1 MKTLVIKSATQLWTI
16 LKNKEEIFESNRELK
31 RFIFVTEKFIK
42 GCQCGSDNKALMDNQ
57 YNYISINEEI
67 IIILKSELGYDEIIF
82 EK

>member
-42 GCQCGSDNKALMDNQ
+42 GCQCGSDNQALMDNQ
-57 YNYISINEEI
+57 YNYISTNEEI

>member
-1 MKTLVIKSATQLWTI
+1 MKTLTVKSPTQLWTI
-16 LKNKEEIFESNRELK
+16 LKNKEEIFESNRELA

-42 GCQCGSDNKALMDNQ
+42 GCQCGSDNKTLMDNQ
-57 YNYISINEEI
+57 YNYISTNEEI

>member
-1 MKTLVIKSATQLWTI
+1 MKTLTVKSPTQLWTI
-16 LKNKEEIFESNRELK
+16 LKNKEEIFESNRELE

-57 YNYISINEEI
+57 YNFISTNEEI
-67 IIILKSELGYDEIIF
+67 ITLLKNELGYEEIVF

>member
-16 LKNKEEIFESNRELK
+16 LKNKEEIFESNRELT

-42 GCQCGSDNKALMDNQ
+42 GCQCGSDNKTLMDNQ
-57 YNYISINEEI
+57 YNFISTNEEI
-67 IIILKSELGYDEIIF
+67 INILKNELGYEEIIF

>member
-16 LKNKEEIFESNRELK
+16 LKNKEEIFESNRELE

-57 YNYISINEEI
+57 YNFISTSEDI
-67 IIILKSELGYDEIIF
+67 ISLLKEELGYDEIIF
-82 EK
+82 DK

>member
-1 MKTLVIKSATQLWTI
+1 MKTLIVKSAFQLWQV
-16 LKNKEEIFESNRELK
+16 LKNKEEIFESNRELE

-42 GCQCGSDNKALMDNQ
+42 GCQCGSDSKALMDNQ

-67 IIILKSELGYDEIIF
+67 ITILKNELGYEEIIF

>member
-42 GCQCGSDNKALMDNQ
+42 GCQCGSDNQALMDNQ
-57 YNYISINEEI
+57 YNYISTNEEI

-82 EK
+82 DK